1 VRIAFDD
8 GAETGRALGHDL
20 YLLSRVAVSP
30 EFPASVREG
39 FEQAHV
45 RRLPRSVSDRFVRKW
60 LQLRRNCAAGGRE
73 SRRRAVSRAG
83 RSAGRARAIARRH
96 EARDFRKD
104 AKRLLSNSVS
114 VSLRE
119 RTYSSDC
126 KRQGRESNPRTPA

>member
-60 LQLRRNCAAGGRE
+60 LQLRRNCAAGG
-73 SRRRAVSRAG
+73 AP
-83 RSAGRARAIARRH
+83 
-96 EARDFRKD
+96 
-104 AKRLLSNSVS
+104 
-114 VSLRE
+114 
-119 RTYSSDC
+119 C
-126 KRQGRESNPRTPA
+126 P